1 MEKNNQNFLK
11 ASIIPC
17 IIIELLYF
25 QICTIWFY
33 AKGDKVYLYLISF
46 KNSIILR
53 NVRIHFQMDYKI
65 FSFQIIS

>member
-1 MEKNNQNFLK
+1 MEKNDQNFLK
-11 ASIIPC
+11 TSIIPC
-17 IIIELLYF
+17 IIIELLYS

-33 AKGDKVYLYLISF
+33 AKGDNVYLYFISF

-53 NVRIHFQMDYKI
+53 NVRMQFQMDYKI